1 MKPLSPLLFAFAF
14 PILINAQEPAA
25 NEGTGA
31 DPAAPASGGNEL
43 ERPDFARLVLALQT
57 GDVEA
62 VLEITK
68 DSKDEEL
75 LKMRASVLQN
85 RGEIRF
91 FKSDIEGSIEDF
103 DEVIAL
109 FPERDPYHW
118 QRGISYYYADR
129 FEDGKA
135 QFERHQTVNTQDV
148 ENAVWH
154 FLCSVRAPGG
164 SVESARAEL
173 IPITGDTR
181 VPMKEVHALF
191 AGKGTGEAVLE
202 AAVDVGNPKK
212 SDEARNAMMY
222 AHLYLALY
230 YEALGETEKVKQ
242 HITSAAGEFSMNHY
256 MGQVA
261 KVHAGLRGIEI
272 PAP

>member
-1 MKPLSPLLFAFAF
+1 MKPLSLLLSAFAF
-14 PILINAQEPAA
+14 PILIDAQEPAA
-25 NEGTGA
+25 NAGSGT
-31 DPAAPASGGNEL
+31 DPAPAPARNEL

-68 DSKDEEL
+68 DTKDEEL

-85 RGEIRF
+85 RGEVRF
-91 FKSDIEGSIEDF
+91 FRSDIKGSIEDF

-109 FPERDPYHW
+109 FPQRDPYHW

-164 SVESARAEL
+164 SVDSARAEL

-191 AGKGTGEAVLE
+191 AGKGTEEAVLE
-202 AAVDVGNPKK
+202 AAADVGNPKR

-261 KVHAGLRGIEI
+261 KVHAGIRGIEI
-272 PAP
+272 PTP